1 MTGALRVVS
10 TAGSCLV
17 GETPVDWNVQGPQ
30 GVPDGRGPQGLQRG
44 HGASGLQLVDAV
56 GTVVG
61 EWTTGAAGA
70 GFDSAVSWTEG
81 SDRVAML
88 LTSRDMWTVAGT
100 PTFLYESTDCSGAP
114 LLPVLYDGSARTTI
128 PSEDP
133 SLFQWLIGG
142 VDGVFWMRSGPAFI
156 ASTMSTRVNSQ
167 VGQPCY
173 SYGGGVAFTLVRAA
187 VTLDLSQR
195 FVLPFHVE

>member
-1 MTGALRVVS
+1 MTKATLVLGAILIATIGAPVGAQQTVIHGCVKKMTGALRVVS

-81 SDRVAML
+81 SDR
-88 LTSRDMWTVAGT
+88 SR
-100 PTFLYESTDCSGAP
+100 CS
-114 LLPVLYDGSARTTI
+114 
-128 PSEDP
+128 
-133 SLFQWLIGG
+133 
-142 VDGVFWMRSGPAFI
+142 
-156 ASTMSTRVNSQ
+156 
-167 VGQPCY
+167 
-173 SYGGGVAFTLVRAA
+173 
-187 VTLDLSQR
+187 
-195 FVLPFHVE
+195 

>member
-1 MTGALRVVS
+1 MTKATLVLGAILIATIGAPVGAQQTVIHGCVKKMTGALRVVS

-17 GETPVDWNVQGPQ
+17 GETPVDWNVQ
-30 GVPDGRGPQGLQRG
+30 GPQGLQRG

-100 PTFLYESTDCSGAP
+100 PTFL
-114 LLPVLYDGSARTTI
+114 
-128 PSEDP
+128 
-133 SLFQWLIGG
+133 
-142 VDGVFWMRSGPAFI
+142 
-156 ASTMSTRVNSQ
+156 
-167 VGQPCY
+167 
-173 SYGGGVAFTLVRAA
+173 
-187 VTLDLSQR
+187 
-195 FVLPFHVE
+195 